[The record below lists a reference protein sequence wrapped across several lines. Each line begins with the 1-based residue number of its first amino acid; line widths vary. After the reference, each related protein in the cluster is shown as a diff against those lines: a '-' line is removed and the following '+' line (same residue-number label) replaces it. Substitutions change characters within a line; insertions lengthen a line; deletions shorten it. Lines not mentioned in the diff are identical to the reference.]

1 MPYYYDYKNKCIY
14 LGSNEKSLFKD
25 LEMEK
30 IKLELAIMQI
40 ENFYKQKEKVSVDK
54 NISKSIVCDGAFLSC
69 PLAETKTITPN
80 GEVIRTFNL
89 PKDFPA
95 IRLNIP
101 KEHHVF
107 LMKKDPVATERDI
120 ENDNFEPLPGVYCS
134 YDHEKCS
141 IKSSKKYW
149 SKLSKT
155 EVNGYNLLLQQSEL
169 ICQHGGEAK
178 LKIVQNG
185 QDIHISNAGIEKFFP
200 PTVRKSIKI
209 GSGALAIFVTIA
221 TPTPGD
227 EAAAVGVTGEATIK
241 FLKYKGWGVFSGT
254 RTIINEVTG
263 YDILQKPAQAAIG
276 EEKGEIL
283 TVSIDFIDTMK
294 GLSDLSNDISELTSN
309 IGKKNE
315 VLEEI
320 NENNER
326 IHDIKKTSW
335 INKKHRLKIKKT
347 DKMKIPA
354 RFQLK
359 NLEKTNRVLN
369 ENVKKITPYIH
380 SGSLNVTNTV
390 ISVHNYT
397 TDSLYLNS
405 IEKVYYKDI
414 NEFSKKPYFSI
425 NQEYPEDE

>member
-80 GEVIRTFNL
+80 GEVIETFNL

-200 PTVRKSIKI
+200 PTARKIIKI
-209 GSGALAIFVTIA
+209 GSGALAIFVTIV
-221 TPTPGD
+221 TPIPGD
-227 EAAAVGVTGEATIK
+227 EEAAVGVTFGEATIK

-315 VLEEI
+315 VLAEI

-326 IHDIKKTSW
+326 IHDIK
-335 INKKHRLKIKKT
+335 NT
-347 DKMKIPA
+347 D
-354 RFQLK
+354 
-359 NLEKTNRVLN
+359 
-369 ENVKKITPYIH
+369 
-380 SGSLNVTNTV
+380 
-390 ISVHNYT
+390 
-397 TDSLYLNS
+397 
-405 IEKVYYKDI
+405 
-414 NEFSKKPYFSI
+414 
-425 NQEYPEDE
+425 